1 MCINIQK
8 ETWEK
13 QDWSNTKTLQF
24 LGTEAGRAWL
34 KVSIDWKCLGISVKT
49 PMTLNKPNCNRKLA
63 SSLHKGQAQFK
74 SWCMV
79 WMKEAWRWCQESSRN
94 IRNQLNGCSNLSKT
108 KKRHGETRVS
118 ERVRERVCDSDSY
131 RRCERATGRTM
142 NQNLRNSHFFGELC
156 WGPDV
161 YRKTFFDWLQKYY
174 AWRHDDSYFTYLR
187 HMHSTHSQILVVALG
202 RNGSLGLGDV
212 VATADSGAEV
222 TLTWAGSMCW
232 KGSLAM
238 CVKCATGQL
247 DKLALGSLSVA
258 AESSGASWRRQ
269 SHWPGFSCWSQC
281 VCAKLDKY
289 ECCCHCSKWNARNW
303 KCGVES
309 RHWRSNCFEQ
319 WMDVQCGQQH

>member
-34 KVSIDWKCLGISVKT
+34 KVSIDWKCLGMIREN

-108 KKRHGETRVS
+108 KKRHGETRMS
-118 ERVRERVCDSDSY
+118 ERVKERVCDSDSY
-131 RRCERATGRTM
+131 TRCERATGRTM

-187 HMHSTHSQILVVALG
+187 HMSCITGLPWKLTRPLKLSFCPCPWDPQQNSAPCKVRRHSIDSLRLWLIKQ
-202 RNGSLGLGDV
+202 NGGQRDFGA
-212 VATADSGAEV
+212 AT
-222 TLTWAGSMCW
+222 TN
-232 KGSLAM
+232 
-238 CVKCATGQL
+238 
-247 DKLALGSLSVA
+247 
-258 AESSGASWRRQ
+258 R
-269 SHWPGFSCWSQC
+269 
-281 VCAKLDKY
+281 
-289 ECCCHCSKWNARNW
+289 
-303 KCGVES
+303 
-309 RHWRSNCFEQ
+309 
-319 WMDVQCGQQH
+319 